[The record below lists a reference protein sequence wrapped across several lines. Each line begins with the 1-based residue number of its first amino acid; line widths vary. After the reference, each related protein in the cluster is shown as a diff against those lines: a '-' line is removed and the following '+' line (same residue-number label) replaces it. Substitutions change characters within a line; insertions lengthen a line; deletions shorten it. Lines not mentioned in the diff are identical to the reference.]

1 MADFPS
7 LFEFIDNKLSVSDLV
22 FLSGIQCSCAV
33 PVCTSW
39 TYSTP
44 LWTSSRNVPVQ
55 TPGLSRVSRGCCFSE
70 GFPNKTG
77 FAESQQWCSCQCFI
91 FGVTPA
97 ANAPGC
103 SSRMRSASR
112 GSSERSTVFLALLLF
127 KRYPRQIC
135 LSELSWFSHGLSP
148 PWFFSVFNLGAL
160 DFCSKTEWGF
170 TVISLPEVV
179 AFPRGWGDPWV
190 CVQVPMCCCVTVNMN
205 SVLL

>member
-7 LFEFIDNKLSVSDLV
+7 LFEFIDNKLSVSDLI

-44 LWTSSRNVPVQ
+44 LWTSSRNVPAQ
-55 TPGLSRVSRGCCFSE
+55 TPGLSRVSCGCWFSE

-77 FAESQQWCSCQCFI
+77 FAESQHWCSCQCFI
-91 FGVTPA
+91 LESLLQQMPPDVL
-97 ANAPGC
+97 PGW
-103 SSRMRSASR
+103 
-112 GSSERSTVFLALLLF
+112 GQHHKGALKDPQYSWLC
-127 KRYPRQIC
+127 YC
-135 LSELSWFSHGLSP
+135 LKDIQGRFVSLNCHDSPMGLSL
-148 PWFFSVFNLGAL
+148 PWFLSAFHLGAL
-160 DFCSKTEWGF
+160 DFCPRWGF

-179 AFPRGWGDPWV
+179 AFPCGWGDPWV
-190 CVQVPMCCCVTVNMN
+190 CVQVPLCCCVTVNMS